1 MLKFFKRTSGSV
13 NGRTEGVE
21 DDVPT
26 SSTQDIETTST
37 IESAAFT
44 TETVLEP
51 PESSKRRKTH
61 QGTFAAQMH
70 ASTGLEL
77 APAET
82 MNGRSASFC
91 KTCGSVTLRNVT
103 KRWESHAKNCS
114 GLKSTPAP
122 MSAQA
127 QAFVVQCTIGG
138 EKHLNKLCDAY
149 VVAYWLYKYKLS
161 FNLGPKLH
169 EVFHFP

>member
-1 MLKFFKRTSGSV
+1 LNR
-13 NGRTEGVE
+13 RTEGIQ
-21 DDVPT
+21 DDLPS

-37 IESAAFT
+37 IESAACT

-51 PESSKRRKTH
+51 PEPSKRRKTH
-61 QGTFAAQMH
+61 QGTFAVQIH
-70 ASTGLEL
+70 ASTWLEL
-77 APAET
+77 APAEA

-103 KRWESHAKNCS
+103 KRWESHAKKCS
-114 GLKSTPAP
+114 GSKSTPAP

-127 QAFVVQCTIGG
+127 QAFVVQYTIGG

-149 VVAYWLYKYKLS
+149 VVAYWLHKYKLP

>member
-1 MLKFFKRTSGSV
+1 M
-13 NGRTEGVE
+13 NGRTEGIE

-26 SSTQDIETTST
+26 SSTQDIETPST

-44 TETVLEP
+44 TETVLES
-51 PESSKRRKTH
+51 PEPSKRRKTH

-77 APAET
+77 APAEA

-114 GLKSTPAP
+114 GLKSTASP

-149 VVAYWLYKYKLS
+149 VVAYWLYKYELP

-169 EVFHFP
+169 EVFSLTP

>member
-1 MLKFFKRTSGSV
+1 M

-51 PESSKRRKTH
+51 PEPSKRRKTH
-61 QGTFAAQMH
+61 QGTFAAQIH

-77 APAET
+77 VPAEAL
-82 MNGRSASFC
+82 NGRSASFC
-91 KTCGSVTLRNVT
+91 KACGSVTLRNVT

-114 GLKSTPAP
+114 GLKSAPPAP
-122 MSAQA
+122 MSAQT
-127 QAFVVQCTIGG
+127 QAFVVQCTIRR
-138 EKHLNKLCDAY
+138 
-149 VVAYWLYKYKLS
+149 
-161 FNLGPKLH
+161 
-169 EVFHFP
+169 